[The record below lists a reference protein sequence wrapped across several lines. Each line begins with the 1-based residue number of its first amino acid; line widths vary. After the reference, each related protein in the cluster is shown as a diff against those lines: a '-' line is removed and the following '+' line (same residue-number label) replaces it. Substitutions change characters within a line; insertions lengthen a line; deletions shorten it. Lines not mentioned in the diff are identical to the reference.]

1 MSPSVL
7 LSALIAG
14 IFGLLAH
21 AVVGRYLWQLP
32 VYLAAAGVGVFG
44 GEVAA
49 ALMGGGWLRYGNVP
63 VGSAVLGGLAGI
75 ALAWL
80 ITFHAMT
87 RVDDEDERERE
98 RSGNRSRL
106 GAGTH

>member
-1 MSPSVL
+1 MSPSLL

-21 AVVGRYLWQLP
+21 AMVGRYLWQLP
-32 VYLAAAGVGVFG
+32 VYLVAAAAGVFG

-63 VGSAVLGGLAGI
+63 VGSAIVGSLAGLV
-75 ALAWL
+75 LAWL
-80 ITFHAMT
+80 ITFRAMT
-87 RVDDEDERERE
+87 RGDDEDDG
-98 RSGNRSRL
+98 SGNRSRL

>member
-14 IFGLLAH
+14 MLGLLAH
-21 AVVGRYLWQLP
+21 ALVGRYLWQLP
-32 VYLAAAGVGVFG
+32 VYLAAALLGVFG
-44 GEVAA
+44 GEIAA

-63 VGSAVLGGLAGI
+63 VGSAILGGGGGI
-75 ALAWL
+75 VLAWL
-80 ITFHAMT
+80 ITFRAMT
-87 RVDDEDERERE
+87 RADDGNDHG
-98 RSGNRSRL
+98 GNRSRL

>member
-21 AVVGRYLWQLP
+21 AVVGRFLWQLP
-32 VYLAAAGVGVFG
+32 VYLVAAAAGVFG

-49 ALMGGGWLRYGNVP
+49 ALTGGGWLRYGNVP

-75 ALAWL
+75 TLAWL
-80 ITFHAMT
+80 ITFRAMT
-87 RVDDEDERERE
+87 RDDTEDEG
-98 RSGNRSRL
+98 SGNRSRL